1 MTGAPAN
8 ECVSERGDE
17 RGFALLAVLS
27 IIAAGSLVLLAA
39 VQRLVPPLAG
49 RARLVDDRL
58 AVCQEAVEIAYRRN
72 GAFPANLTAL
82 ATPAGLDANGVWRR
96 DPSGFA
102 VDFAYNR
109 NGTRVQLRSRGPDRR
124 LNTADDVIETIPA
137 ERPLRTR
144 QRGRLRMLRALLLV
158 SPYRT
163 SGTMTADDRTAMH
176 DAMRDYAIARRRWL
190 GADAATRA
198 VLTTTMQGAATT
210 ISGLVASKGCAALPT
225 ALRGAG
231 GLMTAIGSTD
241 AAAVDGR
248 GAALVRHTVLGI
260 AAAGNDRTR
269 GTDDDM

>member
-1 MTGAPAN
+1 MSRAN
-8 ECVSERGDE
+8 ASAA
-17 RGFALLAVLS
+17 GFALLGVLA
-27 IIAAGSLVLLAA
+27 IVAAGSLVLLAA
-39 VQRLVPPLAG
+39 VQRLVPPQAN
-49 RARLVDDRL
+49 RSRLVDDRL
-58 AVCQEAVEIAYRRN
+58 SLCAEATEIAYRRN
-72 GAFPANLTAL
+72 GAFPTNLTTMAN
-82 ATPAGLDANGVWRR
+82 AVGLDATGAWRL
-96 DPSGFA
+96 DPNGFA

-109 NGTRVQLRSRGPDRR
+109 NNTRVQLRSRGRDRR
-124 LNTADDVIETIPA
+124 LNTADDVVETIPA

-144 QRGRLRMLRALLLV
+144 QRGRLRLLRALLLV

-163 SGTMTADDRTAMH
+163 SGTMTVDDRTAMH

-210 ISGLVASKGCAALPT
+210 ISGLVASKACAALPT

-248 GAALVRHTVLGI
+248 GAVLVRHTVLGI